1 MNKILNRIK
10 YISLLLLMV
19 MSLISCSG
27 SGSGDGGTGTLGV
40 GLTDAPGD
48 YLHVFVTID
57 EVQVK
62 KQGANEGE
70 SGWITALVPSPQK
83 TFDLLELQNG
93 VIADLGIAELEAG
106 KYNQMRLILGTEP
119 DDPEVHNYANY
130 LVIEGEAGQPPREV
144 ELKVPSGLQT
154 GIKIVHGFTIVADG
168 ATEITLDFDA
178 NKSIVEAGE
187 SENWLLKPTIKVLE
201 TLNNSVSG
209 IVDPPGARVSAQLYD
224 ANAVPLDQVT
234 IEGATTSD
242 GNGDFLIY
250 LPPNTYNIVAT
261 LPGYFP
267 DCQVVAAT
275 PGYQNYTAEAIVL
288 TEAETTGTFTGTVA
302 GVESADFS
310 IRQPIYCGSADVM
323 IEVASVSVAGG
334 ETSLPIILPPGI
346 YEVVVSSTEAETET
360 YVEDIE
366 IVTGENIDVVYP
378 PPL

>member
-1 MNKILNRIK
+1 MKKILNMMK
-10 YISLLLLMV
+10 YISVLLLMV
-19 MSLISCSG
+19 TPLISC

-70 SGWITALVPSPQK
+70 SGWTTVLIPSPQK

-93 VIADLGIAELEAG
+93 VIADLGIAELGAG
-106 KYNQMRLILGTEP
+106 QYNQMRLILGTDP
-119 DDPEVHNYANY
+119 DDPDVHPYANY
-130 LVIEGEAGQPPREV
+130 LVIEGEEGEDPVEV
-144 ELKVPSGLQT
+144 QLKVPSGLQT

-168 ATEITLDFDA
+168 ATEIILDFDA

-187 SENWLLKPTIKVLE
+187 SGNWLLKPTIKVLE

-224 ANAVPLDQVT
+224 ANAIPLDQVK

-242 GNGDFLIY
+242 ENGVYLIY

-261 LPGYFP
+261 LSGYFP

-275 PGYQNYTAEAIVL
+275 PGYQNYTAEDIVL
-288 TEAETTGTFTGTVA
+288 TEAETTGTVTGTVT
-302 GVESADFS
+302 GVATADFS
-310 IRQPIYCGSADVM
+310 IRKTIDCGSGDVM
-323 IEVASVSVAGG
+323 IEVASVTVADGA
-334 ETSLPIILPPGI
+334 TSNQITLPAGT
-346 YEVVVSSTEAETET
+346 YEVVVSAEGEET
-360 YVEDIE
+360 NVESITLDPGDI
-366 IVTGENIDVVYP
+366 IDVLYP
-378 PPL
+378 PSI